1 MTPGM
6 TLRTNF
12 ATNRMARYSSMLSD
26 LGTGF
31 PDMENP
37 ESMVPGVLQ
46 MFVGAVD
53 IQVIDKLW
61 AMGKLK
67 PLAFSLH
74 PESVVY
80 A

>member
-1 MTPGM
+1 
-6 TLRTNF
+6 
-12 ATNRMARYSSMLSD
+12 
-26 LGTGF
+26 
-31 PDMENP
+31 MENP

-53 IQVIDKLW
+53 RQVIDKLW

-67 PLAFSLH
+67 PLAFWLH